1 MVVFAHVC
9 TCVLIEF
16 DLHHVSV
23 SVFASVNVF
32 RYESDRHT
40 TTSFSNFRRYFFDVG
55 VLSMS
60 PQTKFSHFVDDVI
73 RQCYRDQEICAKSIT
88 LRLVRF
94 FSVRL

>member
-40 TTSFSNFRRYFFDVG
+40 TTSFSNFRRYFFDVWCSVNVTTNQ
-55 VLSMS
+55 VLAL
-60 PQTKFSHFVDDVI
+60 
-73 RQCYRDQEICAKSIT
+73 CG
-88 LRLVRF
+88 
-94 FSVRL
+94 